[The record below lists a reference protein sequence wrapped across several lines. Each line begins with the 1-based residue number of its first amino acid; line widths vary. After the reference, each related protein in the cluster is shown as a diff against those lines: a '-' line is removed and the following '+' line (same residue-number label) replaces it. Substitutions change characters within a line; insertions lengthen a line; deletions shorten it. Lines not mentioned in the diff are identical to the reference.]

1 MKLIGVKIRNFR
13 GYSSETY
20 IKISD
25 FTAFIGKND
34 AGKSTILE
42 ALEIFFN
49 NSLVVCEREDLSID
63 ADCRDIEISC
73 VFSNFDNDE
82 IIVDSTAPTSL
93 EEEYL
98 LNSDGNIEIKKV
110 FSTTAAKPKPAIY
123 IVCNH
128 PTAEGVDN
136 LLGMKRTELRNKVN
150 SLEIPPQEFNSN
162 INHTM
167 RKAIWNS
174 FEDLKVQLVN
184 LRIDKEDS
192 KKIFDSLEKNLP
204 TFALFQSDRASKDDD
219 REVSDPMKV
228 AVQQALSELS
238 NEIEA
243 IKDQVR
249 IMALGTANRTLEK
262 LHEMDS
268 ELASTLIPEFK
279 TEPKFDS
286 QFKLSIKSDNDI
298 PVNKRGSGVRR
309 LILLNFFRAEAERR
323 RNENSSNQ
331 VIYAFEEPETSQ
343 HPTYL
348 N

>member
-123 IVCNH
+123 IYC
-128 PTAEGVDN
+128 
-136 LLGMKRTELRNKVN
+136 L
-150 SLEIPPQEFNSN
+150 
-162 INHTM
+162 
-167 RKAIWNS
+167 
-174 FEDLKVQLVN
+174 
-184 LRIDKEDS
+184 
-192 KKIFDSLEKNLP
+192 
-204 TFALFQSDRASKDDD
+204 
-219 REVSDPMKV
+219 
-228 AVQQALSELS
+228 
-238 NEIEA
+238 
-243 IKDQVR
+243 
-249 IMALGTANRTLEK
+249 
-262 LHEMDS
+262 
-268 ELASTLIPEFK
+268 
-279 TEPKFDS
+279 
-286 QFKLSIKSDNDI
+286 
-298 PVNKRGSGVRR
+298 
-309 LILLNFFRAEAERR
+309 
-323 RNENSSNQ
+323 
-331 VIYAFEEPETSQ
+331 
-343 HPTYL
+343 
-348 N
+348 